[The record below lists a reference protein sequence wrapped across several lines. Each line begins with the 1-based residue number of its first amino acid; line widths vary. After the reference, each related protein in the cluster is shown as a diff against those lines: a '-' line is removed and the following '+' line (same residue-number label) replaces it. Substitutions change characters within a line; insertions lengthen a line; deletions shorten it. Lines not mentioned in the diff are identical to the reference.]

1 MMRNLRKIFA
11 LSVLPLLLVS
21 CNKSNTLEVALG
33 EFHTCQPVSRVSLA
47 FKTEREQPLDSKFN
61 VYIGADKGFA
71 EDYEKYCSENNIN
84 NGKFA
89 IHRVIENEKEQKL
102 NDEYIVL
109 DDFPN
114 DEKYPL
120 TRKTVKG
127 KEDVYVVN
135 YKGYYVDS
143 FDFESVDEIKG
154 TIFYSISYYDTADKK
169 QIDPSF
175 LAGESGGGMLHFEK
189 KNDAVS
195 FSK

>member
-21 CNKSNTLEVALG
+21 CNKSNTLEVTLG

-47 FKTEREQPLDSKFN
+47 FKTEREQPLDSKLN

-127 KEDVYVVN
+127 KEDAYVVN

-154 TIFYSISYYDTADKK
+154 TISYSISYYDTADKK
-169 QIDPSF
+169 QIDFSF

-195 FSK
+195 FFK

>member
-1 MMRNLRKIFA
+1 MMRNLRKSFV
-11 LSVLPLLLVS
+11 LFVLPLLLAS

-33 EFHTCQPVSRVSLA
+33 EFHTCQPVARVSLA
-47 FKTEREQPLDSKFN
+47 FKTEREQPLGSKFN

-84 NGKFA
+84 HGKFA
-89 IHRVIENEKEQKL
+89 IHRVVENGKEQKL

-120 TRKTVKG
+120 TRETVKG
-127 KEDVYVVN
+127 KEDAYVVN

-143 FDFESVDEIKG
+143 FDFDSVDEIKG
-154 TIFYSISYYDTADKK
+154 TISYSISYYDTADRK
-169 QIDPSF
+169 QIDLPF

-195 FSK
+195 FFK

>member
-1 MMRNLRKIFA
+1 MMRNLRKAFV
-11 LSVLPLLLVS
+11 LSVLPLLLAS

-89 IHRVIENEKEQKL
+89 IHRVIQNEKEQKL

-120 TRKTVKG
+120 TRKMVKG

-135 YKGYYVDS
+135 YTGYYVDS
-143 FDFESVDEIKG
+143 FDFDSVNEVKG
-154 TIFYSISYYDTADKK
+154 MISYSISYYDTVDKK
-169 QIDPSF
+169 QIDFPF

-189 KNDAVS
+189 KNNAVS

>member
-33 EFHTCQPVSRVSLA
+33 EFHTCQPVARVSLA

-120 TRKTVKG
+120 TRKMVKG

-135 YKGYYVDS
+135 YTGYYVDS
-143 FDFESVDEIKG
+143 FDFDSVNEAKG
-154 TIFYSISYYDTADKK
+154 MISYSISYYDTVDKK
-169 QIDPSF
+169 QIDFPF

-189 KNDAVS
+189 KNNAVS